1 MRTPLQMTRDMIGSA
16 LGADIVAANLEK
28 ASEVIRTNLPEGQ
41 QPVSLFWDPM
51 SLFMGREWLVKR
63 NPSALTFHD
72 LRRMAN
78 TPIIAAIIQTRLN
91 QAASFMRPSKG
102 TFDPGFR
109 IVSDDE
115 EAMKDTEKITALTQ
129 WVANCGIPELGDG
142 SLEVFARKVLRDSL
156 VLDQLCGE
164 VVFRRND
171 LPAYFVA
178 VDGASI
184 LRLKRSLERFV
195 APEDVD
201 DPFYVQV
208 VNDKIVAE
216 YGYNDLI
223 YGVRNPQTSIQ
234 LLGYGVSE
242 LEFLVCTIATMVNAD
257 KFNAS
262 LLSQG
267 GINKG
272 LLVVKKPPE
281 RGIFEAF
288 KRDFREAYRNATR
301 VWQPPVLGVPEG
313 AQIDWVR
320 LDDAQRDME
329 YAQLFDFLVKEA
341 CGVYQIDPVEVN
353 WSIGATGQRTTFES
367 RQNDKVKASQRKGL
381 KPLLDFFA
389 DCVTH
394 WGIRHMDDRFR
405 MEFVGVG
412 VDRKEL
418 ADVTKT
424 EVTTTRTV
432 NEVRVDRGDSRLVG
446 GDIILSDQY
455 LKGLTEVAGSDEMG
469 TLDDL
474 VDGDG
479 LVEVETDEDAD
490 DIREDVTEDE

>member
-1 MRTPLQMTRDMIGSA
+1 MTRDMIGSA
-16 LGADIVAANLEK
+16 LGADIVAENLEK
-28 ASEVIRTNLPEGQ
+28 ATEVIRTNLPEGQ
-41 QPVSLFWDPM
+41 QPVSWFWDPM

-72 LRRMAN
+72 LRRMAA

-91 QAASFMRPSKG
+91 QAASFMRPSTG

-109 IVSDDE
+109 IISDDDD
-115 EAMKDTEKITALTQ
+115 AMKDTEKIKAITQ
-129 WVANCGIPELGDG
+129 WVGNCGIPELGDS

-156 VLDQLCGE
+156 VLDQLCAE

-171 LPAYFVA
+171 LPAYLVA
-178 VDGASI
+178 VDGATVR
-184 LRLKRSLERFV
+184 RLKRSLERFV
-195 APEDVD
+195 APQDVS

-208 VNDKIVAE
+208 VNDRIVAE

-223 YGVRNPQTSIQ
+223 YGIRNPQTNIQ

-242 LEFLVCTIATMVNAD
+242 LEYLIRTVSTMVNAD

-262 LLSQG
+262 VLSQG

-281 RGIFEAF
+281 RGQFEAF
-288 KRDFREAYRNATR
+288 KRDFREAYRNAAR

-313 AQIDWVR
+313 AEIDWVR
-320 LDDAQRDME
+320 LDEAQRDME
-329 YAQLFDFLVKEA
+329 YAQLFDFLVKES

-367 RQNDKVKASQRKGL
+367 RQNDKTKASQRKGL

-389 DCVTH
+389 DCITH
-394 WGIRHMDDRFR
+394 WGVRHMDDRFR

-418 ADVTKT
+418 ADVQHI
-424 EVTTTRTV
+424 EVTTTRTL
-432 NEVRVDRGDSRLVG
+432 NEVRGDRGDPELPG
-446 GDIILSDQY
+446 GDIVLNPEY
-455 LKGLTEVAGSDEMG
+455 LKALLEVATPSEMG
-469 TLDDL
+469 DLDSI
-474 VDGDG
+474 VEGG
-479 LVEVETDEDAD
+479 MVEVEADEDAD
-490 DIREDVTEDE
+490 DIREDVVEEEG

>member
-16 LGADIVAANLEK
+16 LGADIVAENLEK
-28 ASEVIRTNLPEGQ
+28 ASEIIRTNLPETQ
-41 QPVSLFWDPM
+41 QPVSWFWDPM

-72 LRRMAN
+72 LRRMAA
-78 TPIIAAIIQTRLN
+78 TPIIASIIQTRLN
-91 QAASFMRPSKG
+91 QAASFMRPSTG

-115 EAMKDTEKITALTQ
+115 EAMKDTEKIIAITQ

-142 SLEVFARKVLRDSL
+142 SLDIFARKVLRDSL
-156 VLDQLCGE
+156 TLDQMNAE

-171 LPAYFVA
+171 LPAYLVA

-184 LRLKRSLERFV
+184 RRLKRSLERFV
-195 APEDVD
+195 APQDTN

-208 VNDKIVAE
+208 VNDRIVAE

-223 YGVRNPQTSIQ
+223 YGIRNPQTNIQ

-242 LEFLVCTIATMVNAD
+242 LEYLIRTIATMVNAD

-262 LLSQG
+262 VLSQG

-281 RGIFEAF
+281 RGQFEAF
-288 KRDFREAYRNATR
+288 KRDFREAYRNASR
-301 VWQPPVLGVPEG
+301 VWQPPVLGIPEG
-313 AQIDWVR
+313 AEIDWVR
-320 LDDAQRDME
+320 LDEQQRDME

-353 WSIGATGQRTTFES
+353 WSIGASGQRTTFES

-389 DCVTH
+389 DSVTH
-394 WGIRHMDDRFR
+394 WGVRHMDDRFR

-418 ADVTKT
+418 ADIKKI
-424 EVTTTRTV
+424 EVTTTRTL
-432 NEVRVDRGDSRLVG
+432 NEVRGDSGEPEIEG
-446 GDIILSDQY
+446 GDIVLNPVYIKSLQ
-455 LKGLTEVAGSDEMG
+455 GVATPEDMKPLGDREDEM
-469 TLDDL
+469 
-474 VDGDG
+474 
-479 LVEVETDEDAD
+479 VEVGQEEEDAD
-490 DIREDVTEDE
+490 DIQEDVVEDE